1 MAIEIKMPALSP
13 TMEEGT
19 LAKWLVAD
27 GDDVRSGDVIAEIET
42 DKATMEVEAIEDG
55 KIGQILVPAG
65 TQHVKVNAVIAI
77 LLQDGESASDMK
89 LPTPD
94 APAEPVAAPGADDT
108 NPSAETAPMAETV
121 ATPMAETEWSG
132 SSTSLTV
139 RESLRDAMAEEMRRD
154 ENVFIMGEEVAEY
167 QGAYKV
173 TQGLLDEFGSKRVID
188 TPITEQGF
196 AGLGVGA
203 AFGELRPIVEFMTF
217 NFAMQAIDQIINSA
231 AKTLYMSGGQMGC
244 PIVFRG
250 PNGAA
255 SRVAAQ
261 HSQCFASW
269 YAHCPGLKVVAPYSA
284 ADAKGL
290 LKAAIRDPNPVI
302 FLEHE
307 VLYGQSFDVPDDD
320 DWIVPIGKANI
331 LRSGSDVTIVAFSIM
346 VGRALEAAD
355 RLAEQGISA
364 EVIDLRSIRPLDS
377 ATIVESVKKTS
388 RLVTCE
394 EGFPFAGI
402 GAEIAMQVME
412 QAFDWLDAP
421 ITRVT
426 GKDVPMP
433 YAANLEALALPQIDD
448 IVAAARTTCDGF
460 KG

>member
-1 MAIEIKMPALSP
+1 
-13 TMEEGT
+13 
-19 LAKWLVAD
+19 
-27 GDDVRSGDVIAEIET
+27 
-42 DKATMEVEAIEDG
+42 
-55 KIGQILVPAG
+55 
-65 TQHVKVNAVIAI
+65 
-77 LLQDGESASDMK
+77 
-89 LPTPD
+89 
-94 APAEPVAAPGADDT
+94 
-108 NPSAETAPMAETV
+108 
-121 ATPMAETEWSG
+121 
-132 SSTSLTV
+132 
-139 RESLRDAMAEEMRRD
+139 MAEEMRRD

-302 FLEHE
+302 FLENE